1 MWALIVLILGSNPPE
16 GTIKYGFKSEAEC
29 QAEAKTFCPFGQK
42 EPPFRCKCERLILD
56 TLPVPPL
63 SPPKKGK

>member
-1 MWALIVLILGSNPPE
+1 MWALIVLILGTTPPE

-29 QAEAKTFCPFGQK
+29 KAEALIFCPVNQK

-63 SPPKKGK
+63 KKGK